1 MLYLSES
8 LNMGRSLSPEKQQL
22 ITTLLKERVPYQD
35 IVERVECSRRTVVN
49 YASNLKRFGAVQL
62 PVYTRIGRKPT
73 FTEEMKD
80 VHMSLFHSAA
90 PFKLLC

>member
-1 MLYLSES
+1 
-8 LNMGRSLSPEKQQL
+8 MGGSLSPEKQQL

-35 IVERVECSRRTVVN
+35 IVERVKCSRRTVVN
-49 YASNLKRFGAVQL
+49 YASNLKRFGAIQL

-80 VHMSLFHSAA
+80 VCRFFIPQPPSNFYAEITES
-90 PFKLLC
+90 